1 MKLLR
6 HGMLTGA
13 MLVVLTG
20 LSPVVAQTNEG
31 ASRWAASAEVTV
43 DDLPKDLYVSYPD
56 SSDSPES
63 YSDLT
68 GGCTGTCG
76 SCYSPPV
83 WYVGAQAL
91 FLNRTR
97 NREIKIVEDQ
107 EQSPGPPRGQRNAL
121 LTTDVLDFDYEWG
134 PQLTLGRR
142 LAGCRRL
149 EFSYFG
155 LQHWDADATLLAGD
169 VPFANL
175 SLPFDSDYTEDFDGA
190 ERVDVHYA
198 SELHNAEMNLL
209 FDRGWLVTPLIGVRF
224 MNIEEEFDF
233 QSAET
238 NGDTSN
244 YLIGTRNNLVGL
256 QIGALMERQTSSC
269 FRWYGG
275 VKAGVY
281 GNMAKQ
287 NTWLGDVN
295 NSIVLRDYSN
305 SEEDVAFI
313 GELDLGLA
321 YQISR
326 CFALNAGYR
335 VMWVEG
341 VALAP
346 EQLDLTTT
354 ATSGSGLNDNGGV
367 FYDGG
372 YVGLTYAY

>member
-1 MKLLR
+1 
-6 HGMLTGA
+6 MLTGA
-13 MLVVLTG
+13 MLVTLTG
-20 LSPVVAQTNEG
+20 LSSVVAQTDEG
-31 ASRWAASAEVTV
+31 ALRWAAPAEVAV
-43 DDLPKDLYVSYPD
+43 DDSSEPMAAQPKDLYLSYPD
-56 SSDSPES
+56 SSDS
-63 YSDLT
+63 YTNLCGD
-68 GGCTGTCG
+68 CMGTCG
-76 SCYSPPV
+76 SYCPPPV

-97 NREIKIVEDQ
+97 SREIKIVEDQ
-107 EQSPGPPRGQRNAL
+107 EQSPAPPRGQRTTL
-121 LTTDVLDFDYEWG
+121 MTTDVLDFDYEWG

-142 LAGCRRL
+142 LGGCRRL
-149 EFSYFG
+149 EVSYWG
-155 LQHWDADATLLAGD
+155 LHHWNADATILAD
-169 VPFANL
+169 PEAEFANI

-190 ERVDVHYA
+190 ERADVHYA
-198 SELHNAEMNLL
+198 SELHNVEVNLL
-209 FDRGWLVTPLIGVRF
+209 FDRGWLVTPLIGVRY
-224 MNIEEEFDF
+224 MNLEEEFDF

-244 YLIGTRNNLVGL
+244 YLIGTRNNLVGFQL
-256 QIGALMERQTSSC
+256 GARLERQTSSC

-275 VKAGVY
+275 AKAGVY

-295 NSIVLRDYSN
+295 NSIVLRNFSN

-321 YQISR
+321 CQLSR
-326 CFALNAGYR
+326 CFSINAGYR
-335 VMWVEG
+335 VLWVEG

-354 ATSGSGLNDNGGV
+354 DTSGSGLNDNGGV

-372 YVGLTYAY
+372 YVGLIFDY